1 MKRNR
6 RLWLSSGFLILI
18 LLAGFPGR
26 RLWENNRRPDQK
38 PSRDLAATASSTLDK
53 ADSSARDGVART
65 QKSVREKS
73 SPEKPGRSYGTLQ
86 REAARIF
93 GEAEAARTIKL
104 GERFADGIGSYLYKT
119 NPPSPGEIETVKAQ
133 IADLRKEAG
142 EANLS
147 KFDEHLDWL
156 VGSFDPYGIDG
167 EKVFLIQ
174 VPTSSRDMMHAY
186 QISDEDADTLRGKF
200 MKGGLTRFTAKRGW
214 LASESGKTLDR
225 FEHLMI
231 WEP

>member
-6 RLWLSSGFLILI
+6 RLWLSSGLLILI

-73 SPEKPGRSYGTLQ
+73 SPETPGRSYGTLQ

-133 IADLRKEAG
+133 IADLRKETD
-142 EANLS
+142 N
-147 KFDEHLDWL
+147 
-156 VGSFDPYGIDG
+156 
-167 EKVFLIQ
+167 
-174 VPTSSRDMMHAY
+174 
-186 QISDEDADTLRGKF
+186 LRGKL

-231 WEP
+231 WEPETD